1 MNCCANRMQKSSLLC
16 RGTTYYAQ
24 VNEQPNNSPKQEA
37 VNDVVFVQCYKD
49 YAENTSLTAI
59 FKRYC

>member
-37 VNDVVFVQCYKD
+37 VNDVVFVQCTKIMQK
-49 YAENTSLTAI
+49 THH
-59 FKRYC
+59 